1 MHKISGLFRAVALVA
16 LTTAPQLSFAVET
29 HVWEQ
34 SDQADFI
41 RGTPKHLSI
50 RSDGHIM
57 LSPLFKE
64 LDSTGIPYLW
74 AIAQDSKGDL
84 FYGGGAPTGANTKVF
99 ELPANAK
106 KSKVLAELTGLEVH
120 ALAVDSHDRVYAAV
134 MPDAKIY
141 RIDAGKPTLFFDPK
155 CKYIWAM
162 QFDKAGNLFVATGDS
177 GIVFKVT
184 PDGHGKEFFRT
195 EETHA
200 RSMTMDADGDLIV
213 GTEPGGLVFRVT
225 PAGQSFVLYQTSK
238 REVTSVAVHD
248 GVIYAAA
255 VGSRP
260 TGSVS
265 LSGPIPVLPPATPAP
280 SAVGGTSIRITAT
293 PTAPPAIGSLS
304 ASVSGGSE
312 VYRIQKNGFAEPIWS
327 SSTDLVY
334 AIAFDNEGRPLLGT
348 GNRGLIYRVD
358 SDVLSTQLLNAP
370 PTQVT
375 GFLQGRNGD
384 VYAVTGNVGNL
395 YSIGPSLET
404 RGTFESDVLDAG
416 GEFAYWGKVHLT
428 AQIHNGNIEVETRSG
443 NVNRPQENWSP
454 WTKVN
459 ITPVGGQINS
469 PAARFLQYRL
479 TIDSNGSE
487 SPDLSIVDL
496 AYLPKNVAPRVLE
509 LEMAPYNYKEQ
520 ANSLTLERNIMPSGS
535 PSSLTLPAM
544 GHRKAP
550 TTPNIEAAAGSAT
563 LQYSKGSLTARW
575 AASDENGD
583 PLIFK
588 VEIRSKGSSTW
599 RLLKD
604 KLQDH
609 FYSFDTNAFPDG
621 DYVLRVSAS
630 DAPDNTPGKALTG
643 SMMSDAFTIDNT
655 PPEIVDISENGGTVR
670 FTAKDTLSWI
680 AKAEYA
686 VDGGD
691 WTLLEP
697 VNKVTD
703 SQTLQFQLPTKSGEL
718 LAVRVFDENDNV
730 VVKQFTGQ

>member
-16 LTTAPQLSFAVET
+16 LTAAPQLSLAVES

-34 SDQADFI
+34 TDQADFS
-41 RGTPKHLSI
+41 RGTPKDLSI
-50 RSDGHIM
+50 RSDGHIT

-64 LDSTGIPYLW
+64 LDSSGIPYLW

-84 FYGGGAPTGANTKVF
+84 FYGGGAPTGANTKIF

-106 KSKVLAELTGLEVH
+106 KSKVLAELSGLEVH
-120 ALAVDSHDRVYAAV
+120 ALAVDSQDRVYAAV

-141 RIDAGKPTLFFDPK
+141 RIDSGKPVLFFDPK

-162 QFDKAGNLFVATGDS
+162 QFDKAGNLFVATGES
-177 GIVFKVT
+177 GIVFKVS

-213 GTEPGGLVFRVT
+213 GTEPGGLIFRVT
-225 PAGQSFVLYQTSK
+225 PAGQSFVLYQTNK

-248 GVIYAAA
+248 GIIYAAA
-255 VGSRP
+255 VGNRP
-260 TGSVS
+260 TGNVA
-265 LSGPIPVLPPATPAP
+265 LTGPIPVLPPTTPAP
-280 SAVGGTSIRITAT
+280 SVAGGSNIRITAT

-312 VYRIQKNGFAEPIWS
+312 LYRIHKDGSAEPIWN

-334 AIAFDNEGRPLLGT
+334 AIAFDSAGKPLLGS
-348 GNRGLIYRVD
+348 GNKGIIYRVD
-358 SDVLSTQLLNAP
+358 SDVLYTELLNAP

-395 YSIGPSLET
+395 YSIAPGLET

-428 AQIHNGNIEVETRSG
+428 AQMHNGSIEVETRSG

-454 WTKVN
+454 WSKVN
-459 ITPVGGQINS
+459 VTPVGGQINS

-479 TIDSNGSE
+479 VLNSGGSE
-487 SPDLSIVDL
+487 SPDLSTVDL
-496 AYLPKNVAPRVLE
+496 AYLPKNIAPRVTE
-509 LEMAPYNYKEQ
+509 IEMAPYNYKEQ
-520 ANSLTLERNIMPSGS
+520 ASSLTLERNVMPSGS
-535 PSSLTLPAM
+535 PASLTIPAM

-550 TTPNIEAAAGSAT
+550 APVNVEGAAGSAT
-563 LQYSKGSLTARW
+563 LQYSKGYLTARW
-575 AASDENGD
+575 SASDQNGD

-588 VEIRSKGSSTW
+588 VEIRSKGGSTW

-621 DYVLRVSAS
+621 DYVLRVTAS
-630 DAPDNTPGKALTG
+630 DSPDNTPQTALSS
-643 SMMSDAFTIDNT
+643 SMDSDAFTIDNT
-655 PPEIVDISENGGTVR
+655 PPEIIDASESGDSVK
-670 FTAKDTLSWI
+670 FTAKDALSWVT
-680 AKAEYA
+680 KAEYS
-686 VDGGD
+686 VDGGE
-691 WTLLEP
+691 WTLLQP
-697 VNKVTD
+697 INKVTD
-703 SQTLQFQLPTKSGEL
+703 SQTLQFQLAAKPGEL